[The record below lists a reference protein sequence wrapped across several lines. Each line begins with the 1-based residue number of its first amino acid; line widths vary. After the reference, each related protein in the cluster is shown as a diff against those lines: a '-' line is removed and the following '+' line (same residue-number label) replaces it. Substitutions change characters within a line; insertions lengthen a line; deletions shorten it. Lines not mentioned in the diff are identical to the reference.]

1 MGRYTTVS
9 AKIDTKLKEKI
20 VKYNISI
27 SKVIKK
33 ALEEEIKRREEK
45 ELNEMLK
52 EASRILSR
60 VGREN
65 IIQFIR
71 EGREER

>member
-33 ALEEEIKRREEK
+33 ALEDEIKRREEK

>member
-1 MGRYTTVS
+1 MSRYITVS

-20 VKYNISI
+20 TKYNISV

-33 ALEEEIKRREEK
+33 ALEEEVKRREEE
-45 ELNEMLK
+45 ELREMLK
-52 EASRILSR
+52 EASRILSK

-65 IIQFIR
+65 IIRFIR